1 MIAMSSEIRILLI
14 DDHSLFRE
22 SLSRLLQTEPDFH
35 IVATCA
41 SASEAFALPHLEE
54 IDVVLLDYDL
64 GPEQGTQFLDRAR
77 STGFPGRILMVT
89 AGMSDSVMLRMLEN
103 GSSGVFLKHSP
114 PSRLVEAI
122 RKVFAGEVW
131 LDPAVTRSIIAAA
144 TGNAAAPRR
153 AQGLDAARAG
163 RAQGG
168 IRRAHQQG
176 NRRPAGDLRE
186 LGQGCAATA
195 FREDRCAHAQPAGA
209 HCTGKAL
216 RGVADKSYLSRKM
229 LWMLAVSFGTQ

>member
-1 MIAMSSEIRILLI
+1 MSSEIQILLI

-41 SASEAFALPHLEE
+41 SASEAFALPHLAEVN
-54 IDVVLLDYDL
+54 VVLLDYDL

-77 STGFPGRILMVT
+77 NSRFPGRILMVT
-89 AGMSDSVMLRMLEN
+89 AGMSDAVMLRMLEN
-103 GSSGVFLKHSP
+103 GASGVFLKHSP

-144 TGNAAAPRR
+144 TGSTTAPRR
-153 AQGLDAARAG
+153 AQGLTQREQAVLKGVFECLTNKEIGARLEISESSVKAVL
-163 RAQGG
+163 
-168 IRRAHQQG
+168 QQ
-176 NRRPAGDLRE
+176 LFE
-186 LGQGCAATA
+186 K
-195 FREDRCAHAQPAGA
+195 
-209 HCTGKAL
+209 TGVRTRSQLVRIAL
-216 RGVADKSYLSRKM
+216 EKHSEEWL
-229 LWMLAVSFGTQ
+229 TNPT